1 MNLHGLDCENLKAGQ
16 LLNISIPS
24 AQVCRVRYSVTQA
37 DAAARSC
44 DPINDRFGIDVT
56 TINPSLDCS
65 SLTPNQQIC
74 IQVGDAVSG
83 AADYN
88 LCTSYLPVDEWTTCA
103 DAVDWYGLSWLDLYR
118 LNPGLNCDTLSSL
131 TASEVLMRV
140 GSR

>member
-1 MNLHGLDCENLKAGQ
+1 MCSCECLTFSSALVSGLLCSPTLPSCLSNF
-16 LLNISIPS
+16 LLPS
-24 AQVCRVRYSVTQA
+24 APPLSLSV
-37 DAAARSC
+37 
-44 DPINDRFGIDVT
+44 P
-56 TINPSLDCS
+56 P
-65 SLTPNQQIC
+65 QIC

-140 GSR
+140 G